1 MMTTTT
7 ETKHKFFMKIMTTQV
22 LKPYLKEAK
31 RVGYTIKG
39 GIKDGFVKIIT
50 DECADHPAGD
60 VVMRGTKAPW
70 NPAWIMSFNT
80 LYWEEPNIQ
89 DILASSKETSKEMH
103 LTAAAL
109 LMIPSLVDKK
119 AALQKLYAETHLEHT
134 QYELHTLMCDIGPMD
149 HAQLDAYINKLV
161 KHWQL
166 T

>member
-1 MMTTTT
+1 MMKTTT
-7 ETKHKFFMKIMTTQV
+7 EPKHKFFMKIMTTQV

-31 RVGYTIKG
+31 RVGYTVKG
-39 GIKDGFVKIIT
+39 GIKDGFVKVIT
-50 DECADHPAGD
+50 DECASHPAGE

-80 LYWEEPNIQ
+80 EYWVEPSIK
-89 DILASSKETSKEMH
+89 DILNNTKEMSN
-103 LTAAAL
+103 TAAAL

-119 AALQKLYAETHLEHT
+119 TALQKLYAETHLEHT
-134 QYELHTLMCDIGPMD
+134 QYEMHTLMLDIGPMD